1 MIVGMD
7 FGTTN
12 SGMAVYDGQT
22 LNVLPLDPA
31 NANPR
36 VARTALYVAND
47 QTVAIGRD
55 AINRYLDE
63 NIGRSVRMQKVWM
76 GEIDVRGAD
85 MHFVQDIYVWIDI
98 FSPGRLMLS
107 IKTNLRDVSFQGT
120 VIGQFFY
127 SLEKLVALYLMV
139 TKSRAEA
146 LLGHPIKEVV
156 LGRPVHFSFNEE
168 QDKLAQSRLLKAAL
182 LAGYERV
189 YFQYEPVAAAYHY
202 ATSIDKEQNIL
213 LFDFGGGTL
222 DVTVMRLGPKSH
234 QVLATGGIPVAGDV
248 FDQKLT
254 RAKLPQHF
262 GEGATYGP
270 RNLPIPAWIYNSF
283 SSWQT
288 IVDLQTQEN
297 RRMLQEMAQTS
308 SRGKEFER
316 LHDLVAGNYGLLMFD
331 AVEKAKRE
339 LSERVG
345 TMIRL
350 DFGGTK
356 VMELVT
362 RSEFEQIIHA
372 EVLAVDNHLDEI
384 VQASGLR
391 PQQINA
397 VIRTGGSAQIPVFY
411 ELLERKFG
419 REKMHSVD
427 AFSSVTSGLGIF
439 AHRLERGEAE
449 AQVYTHD
456 DISISDPH
464 NDRPEVNPINLDWVR
479 RRVGIIK
486 SVLPTEPTVGLVFI
500 GEGKQIV
507 ATTIPLSTLHTHL
520 FPLTP
525 IPLTDLNLPPIT
537 DLRRVITATPDE
549 PLLISTTRYRFLR
562 LTLRQLLDLQE
573 LGMTL
578 FDLHRFGEF
587 EYLTGVHRWQEIRP
601 AERFVVVTNSG
612 FGRPYFMENMRP
624 LAEGPLPLTF
634 DRILPGTPM
643 AVLGTTP
650 QQQLAL
656 ITEAGKGLRIGVTP
670 LKIVGSQ
677 AINLVS
683 EKRLM
688 VAVPVTAETE
698 LLIITAAGQARRLRA
713 EQLPLFEQGNQ
724 KGKALIS
731 RPQVRVVTPITP
743 GQPVWLLTSTRLVPI
758 DPTSIPLSLSTATK
772 PILKLLPD
780 EEVLTHLA

>member
-12 SGMAVYDGQT
+12 SGMAVYDGHN

-63 NIGRSVRMQKVWM
+63 NIGRAVRMQKVWM

-127 SLEKLVALYLMV
+127 SLEKLVALYLMM
-139 TKSRAEA
+139 TKARAEKI
-146 LLGHPIKEVV
+146 LGRAIKEVV
-156 LGRPVHFSFNEE
+156 LGRPVHFAFNAE

-182 LAGYERV
+182 LAGYEKV

-202 ATSIDKEQNIL
+202 ATAIHKPENIL

-254 RAKLPQHF
+254 RAKLPHHF

-270 RNLPIPAWIYNSF
+270 RDLPIPAWIYNSF

-288 IVDLQTQEN
+288 IMDLQTQEN
-297 RRMLQEMAQTS
+297 RRMLLEMAQTS
-308 SRGKEFER
+308 ARGKEFQR

-331 AVEKAKRE
+331 AVERAKRE

-345 TMIRL
+345 TMIKL
-350 DFGGTK
+350 EFGGIK
-356 VMELVT
+356 LFELVT
-362 RSEFEQIIHA
+362 RSEFEQFIHA
-372 EVLAVDNHLDEI
+372 EVLAVDNHLDEM

-391 PQQINA
+391 PDQIDA

-419 REKMHSVD
+419 AEKVRSVD
-427 AFSSVTSGLGIF
+427 AFSSVTSGLGVF
-439 AHRLERGEAE
+439 AHRIAHGEAE
-449 AQVYTHD
+449 AQAYSHD
-456 DISISDPH
+456 DITISDPH

-479 RRVGIIK
+479 RRVGLVDAQ
-486 SVLPTEPTVGLVFI
+486 SQSEATLGLVII
-500 GEGKQIV
+500 GEGKQIG
-507 ATTIPLSTLHTHL
+507 ATTIPIATLNAHGASL
-520 FPLTP
+520 QP
-525 IPLTDLNLPPIT
+525 IPLADLNLPPLT
-537 DLRRVITATPDE
+537 DLRRISTATLDE

-562 LTLRQLLDLQE
+562 LTVRQLLDLQD

-587 EYLTGVHRWQEIRP
+587 EYLTGVHRWAEIKP

-624 LAEGPLPLTF
+624 LVEGPLPLTF

-650 QQQLAL
+650 QQELAL
-656 ITEAGKGLRIGVTP
+656 VTEGGKGLRIAVNP
-670 LKIVGSQ
+670 LRTVGSQ

-688 VAVPVTAETE
+688 AAVPVTVEME
-698 LLIITAAGQARRLRA
+698 LLLVTAAGQARRLEA
-713 EQLPLFEQGNQ
+713 GQLPLFEQVNQ
-724 KGKALIS
+724 KGRALVS
-731 RPQVRVVTPITP
+731 RPQIRIVTPITP
-743 GQPVWLLTSTRLVPI
+743 GQPLWLLTTHRLVPI
-758 DPTSIPLSLSTATK
+758 DPTSIPLSRSTATK

-780 EEVLTHLA
+780 EEVLTYLT

>member
-146 LLGHPIKEVV
+146 LLGRPIKEVV

-202 ATSIDKEQNIL
+202 ATAINTEQNIL

-439 AHRLERGEAE
+439 AHRLEQGEAE

-486 SVLPTEPTVGLVFI
+486 SALPTESTVGLVFI
-500 GEGKQIV
+500 GEGKQIT
-507 ATTIPLSTLHTHL
+507 ATTIPLSTLNTHL
-520 FPLTP
+520 SPSPPFP
-525 IPLTDLNLPPIT
+525 
-537 DLRRVITATPDE
+537 
-549 PLLISTTRYRFLR
+549 
-562 LTLRQLLDLQE
+562 
-573 LGMTL
+573 
-578 FDLHRFGEF
+578 
-587 EYLTGVHRWQEIRP
+587 
-601 AERFVVVTNSG
+601 
-612 FGRPYFMENMRP
+612 
-624 LAEGPLPLTF
+624 
-634 DRILPGTPM
+634 
-643 AVLGTTP
+643 
-650 QQQLAL
+650 
-656 ITEAGKGLRIGVTP
+656 
-670 LKIVGSQ
+670 
-677 AINLVS
+677 
-683 EKRLM
+683 
-688 VAVPVTAETE
+688 
-698 LLIITAAGQARRLRA
+698 
-713 EQLPLFEQGNQ
+713 
-724 KGKALIS
+724 
-731 RPQVRVVTPITP
+731 
-743 GQPVWLLTSTRLVPI
+743 
-758 DPTSIPLSLSTATK
+758 
-772 PILKLLPD
+772 
-780 EEVLTHLA
+780 

>member
-47 QTVAIGRD
+47 QTVAIGRE

-139 TKSRAEA
+139 TKARAET
-146 LLGHPIKEVV
+146 LLGRPIKEVV
-156 LGRPVHFSFNEE
+156 LGRPVHFAFNEE

-202 ATSIDKEQNIL
+202 ATAIDKEQNIL

-234 QVLATGGIPVAGDV
+234 RVLATGGIPVAGDV

-254 RAKLPQHF
+254 RAKLPSHF

-308 SRGKEFER
+308 TRGKEFQR

-372 EVLAVDNHLDEI
+372 EVLAVDHHLDEI

-391 PQQINA
+391 RDQIDA

-419 REKMHSVD
+419 RDKVRSVD
-427 AFSSVTSGLGIF
+427 AFSSVTSGLGVF
-439 AHRLERGEAE
+439 AHRIAHGEAE
-449 AQVYTHD
+449 AQMYTHD
-456 DISISDPH
+456 DIVISDPH

-479 RRVGIIK
+479 RRIGLVNRHTH
-486 SVLPTEPTVGLVFI
+486 SEPTTGLVFI
-500 GEGKQIV
+500 GEGKQIA
-507 ATTIPLSTLHTHL
+507 ATTLPLATLQTHADT
-520 FPLTP
+520 LTP
-525 IPLTDLNLPPIT
+525 IPLADLNLPPLT
-537 DLRRVITATPDE
+537 DLRRVSLATLDE
-549 PLLISTTRYRFLR
+549 QLLISTTRYRFLR
-562 LTLRQLLDLQE
+562 LTVRQLLDLQD

-601 AERFVVVTNSG
+601 AERFVVVTNAG

-624 LAEGPLPLTF
+624 LVEGPLPLTF
-634 DRILPGTPM
+634 DRLLPGTPM
-643 AVLGTTP
+643 TILGTTP
-650 QQQLAL
+650 QQELAL
-656 ITEAGKGLRIGVTP
+656 VTEAGKGLRVGVTS

-688 VAVPVTAETE
+688 AAVPVTAQTE
-698 LLIITAAGQARRLRA
+698 LLIVTAAGQARRLKA
-713 EQLPLFEQGNQ
+713 EQLPLVEQMNQ
-724 KGKALIS
+724 KGKALVS

-743 GQPVWLLTSTRLVPI
+743 GQPVWLLTHARLVPI
-758 DPTSIPLSLSTATK
+758 NPTSIPLSLATATK
-772 PILKLLPD
+772 PILKLLPN
-780 EEVLTHLA
+780 EEVLTHLT

>member
-139 TKSRAEA
+139 TKSRAEG
-146 LLGHPIKEVV
+146 LLGRPIKEVV

-439 AHRLERGEAE
+439 AHRLKQGEAE

-456 DISISDPH
+456 DISISDPL
-464 NDRPEVNPINLDWVR
+464 NDRPEVNPINLNWVR

-486 SVLPTEPTVGLVFI
+486 SALPTEPTVGLVFI
-500 GEGKQIV
+500 GEGKQIT
-507 ATTIPLSTLHTHL
+507 ATTIPLSALHPTQ
-520 FPLTP
+520 P

-634 DRILPGTPM
+634 DRLLPGTPM
-643 AVLGTTP
+643 AVLGTPP

-688 VAVPVTAETE
+688 AAVPVTAETE

-713 EQLPLFEQGNQ
+713 EQLPLFEQANQ
-724 KGKALIS
+724 KGKTLLS

-743 GQPVWLLTSTRLVPI
+743 GQPVWLLTTTRLVPI

>member
-12 SGMAVYDGQT
+12 SGMAVFDGQT
-22 LNVLPLDPA
+22 LNLLPLDPA
-31 NANPR
+31 NSNPR

-47 QTVAIGRD
+47 QTVAIGRE

-139 TKSRAEA
+139 TKARAETI
-146 LLGHPIKEVV
+146 LGRPLKEVV
-156 LGRPVHFSFNEE
+156 LGRPVHFSFNPE

-182 LAGYERV
+182 LAGYEKV

-202 ATSIDKEQNIL
+202 ATTSRQTENIL

-234 QVLATGGIPVAGDV
+234 EVLATGGIPIAGDV

-270 RNLPIPAWIYNSF
+270 RHLPIPAWIYNSF

-297 RRMLQEMAQTS
+297 RRMLLEMAQTS
-308 SRGKEFER
+308 TRGQEFQR

-350 DFGGTK
+350 DFAGTK
-356 VMELVT
+356 VLELVT

-384 VQASGLR
+384 VLASGLR
-391 PQQINA
+391 PEQIDA

-411 ELLERKFG
+411 ELLGRKFG
-419 REKMHSVD
+419 RDKVRTVD
-427 AFSSVTSGLGIF
+427 AFSSVTSGLGVF
-439 AHRLERGEAE
+439 AHRIEQGEVE

-456 DISISDPH
+456 DIVISDPH

-479 RRVGIIK
+479 RRIGIVK
-486 SVLPTEPTVGLVFI
+486 SHLSNEPTVGLIVM
-500 GEGKQIV
+500 GEGKQV
-507 ATTIPLSTLHTHL
+507 AAATIPQTTLALAQPIPLSTL
-520 FPLTP
+520 
-525 IPLTDLNLPPIT
+525 NLPPLT
-537 DLRRVITATPDE
+537 DLRRVITADLDE
-549 PLLISTTRYRFLR
+549 PILIATTRYRFLR
-562 LTLRQLLDLQE
+562 LTARQLLDLQE
-573 LGMTL
+573 LGMSL
-578 FDLHRFGEF
+578 FDLHRFGEY
-587 EYLTGVHRWQEIRP
+587 EYLTGVYRWQEIRP
-601 AERFVVVTNSG
+601 AERFVLVTNSG

-624 LAEGPLPLTF
+624 LVEGPLPLTF
-634 DRILPGTPM
+634 DRLLPGTPM
-643 AVLGTTP
+643 ALLGTTP

-656 ITEAGKGLRIGVTP
+656 VTEGGKGLRIPVGP
-670 LKIVGSQ
+670 LKTVGSQ

-683 EKRLM
+683 ENRLM
-688 VAVPVTAETE
+688 AAVPVTEETE
-698 LLIITAAGQARRLRA
+698 LLLVTSSGQARRLKA
-713 EQLPLFEQGNQ
+713 EQLPLVEQANQ
-724 KGKALIS
+724 KGKALLS
-731 RPQVRVVTPITP
+731 RPQIRVVTPITP
-743 GQPVWLLTSTRLVPI
+743 GQPVWLLTPTRLIPI
-758 DPTSIPLSLSTATK
+758 NPTSIPLSLSTVAK
-772 PILKLLPD
+772 PLLKLLPG
-780 EEVLTHLA
+780 EEILTCLM

>member
-12 SGMAVYDGQT
+12 SGMAVYDGQS

-127 SLEKLVALYLMV
+127 SLEKLVALYLMM
-139 TKSRAEA
+139 TKARAEKI
-146 LLGHPIKEVV
+146 LGRAIKEVV
-156 LGRPVHFSFNEE
+156 LGRPVHFAFNAE

-182 LAGYERV
+182 LAGYEKV

-202 ATSIDKEQNIL
+202 ATSIHKPENIL

-270 RNLPIPAWIYNSF
+270 RALPIPAWIYNSF

-288 IVDLQTQEN
+288 IMDLQTQEN
-297 RRMLQEMAQTS
+297 RRMLLEMAQTS
-308 SRGKEFER
+308 SRGKEFQR

-331 AVEKAKRE
+331 AVERAKRE

-345 TMIRL
+345 TMIKL
-350 DFGGTK
+350 EFGGIK
-356 VMELVT
+356 LFELVT
-362 RSEFEQIIHA
+362 RSEFEQFIHA
-372 EVLAVDNHLDEI
+372 EVLAVDNHLDEM

-391 PQQINA
+391 PDQIDA

-419 REKMHSVD
+419 AEKVRSVD
-427 AFSSVTSGLGIF
+427 AFSSVTSGLGVF
-439 AHRLERGEAE
+439 AHRITQGEAE
-449 AQVYTHD
+449 AQAYSHD
-456 DISISDPH
+456 DITISDPH

-479 RRVGIIK
+479 RRVGLVDAQGQ
-486 SVLPTEPTVGLVFI
+486 SAAALGLVII
-500 GEGKQIV
+500 GEGKQIG
-507 ATTIPLSTLHTHL
+507 AITIPIATLNTHGASL
-520 FPLTP
+520 QP
-525 IPLTDLNLPPIT
+525 ILLADLNLPLLT
-537 DLRRVITATPDE
+537 DLRRISTATLDE

-562 LTLRQLLDLQE
+562 LTVRQLLDLQD

-587 EYLTGVHRWQEIRP
+587 EYLTGVHRWAEIKP

-624 LAEGPLPLTF
+624 LVEGPLPLTF

-643 AVLGTTP
+643 ALLGTTP
-650 QQQLAL
+650 QQELAL
-656 ITEAGKGLRIGVTP
+656 VTEGGKGLRIAVNP
-670 LKIVGSQ
+670 LRTVGSQ

-688 VAVPVTAETE
+688 AAVPVTAETE
-698 LLIITAAGQARRLRA
+698 LLIVTASGQARRLEA
-713 EQLPLFEQGNQ
+713 GQLPLFEQVNQ
-724 KGKALIS
+724 KGRALVS
-731 RPQVRVVTPITP
+731 RPQIRVVTPITP
-743 GQPVWLLTSTRLVPI
+743 GQPLWLLTTHRLVPV
-758 DPTSIPLSLSTATK
+758 DPTTLPLSRSTATK
-772 PILKLLPD
+772 PILKLRPD
-780 EEVLTHLA
+780 EEVLTYLT